1 MAERNIPVREDLVAE
16 IEKVARAQGRSVEE
30 VLNEAIDRYVRDKQ
44 WSSLKSYGRA
54 KARERGLTEEDV
66 DTAIAEVRNAPSR

>member
-16 IEKVARAQGRSVEE
+16 IEKIASAQGRPVEE
-30 VLNEAIDRYVRDKQ
+30 VLDEALDRYIKDKQ
-44 WSSLKSYGRA
+44 WSSLKTYGRA
-54 KARERGLTEEDV
+54 KAKERGLTEADV